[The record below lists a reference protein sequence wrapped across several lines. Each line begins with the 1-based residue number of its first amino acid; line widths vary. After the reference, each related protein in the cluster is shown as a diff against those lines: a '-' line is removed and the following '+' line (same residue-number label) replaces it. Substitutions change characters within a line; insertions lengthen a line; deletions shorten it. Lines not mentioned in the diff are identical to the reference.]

1 MIFLIDHNL
10 KGHALVLFGA
20 IATQGWLDIVPM
32 QFVTF
37 AEMDLLIDSDDRTV
51 WRLAQENQM
60 ILLTANRSMKGK
72 DSLEQ
77 VMREENTSES
87 LPVITVSNADRLEV
101 GALKVLLKSCLI
113 LIPIEV
119 RGESSF
125 RSILK
130 TLVDRVCSDR
140 QHGITTLLQ
149 RTDKV
154 AGVAAKVVSSR

>member
-10 KGHALVLFGA
+10 KGHALVFFGA
-20 IATQGWLDIVPM
+20 IASQGWLDIVPM

-37 AEMDLLIDSDDRTV
+37 AEMDLSIDSDDRTV

-87 LPVITVSNADRLEV
+87 LPVITVSNADRLLNDSEYRGRCV
-101 GALKVLLKSCLI
+101 ESLVEIVLDIDTYRGARRI
-113 LIPIEV
+113 FIP
-119 RGESSF
+119 
-125 RSILK
+125 
-130 TLVDRVCSDR
+130 
-140 QHGITTLLQ
+140 
-149 RTDKV
+149 
-154 AGVAAKVVSSR
+154 